1 MAETEIGM
9 VIEKN
14 SMKISQKIKKEIL
27 YDPLCTHE
35 INLKEIRIG
44 ILAEETAP

>member
-35 INLKEIRIG
+35 IYLKEIRIG
-44 ILAEETAP
+44 ISAEETAP